1 MTILPQDGPIEWYD
15 TSPSTQIPCRNIYA
29 EPVRMD
35 PYGNNDIP
43 VSNRMNVY
51 SMMLQELIRNV
62 DICDRINK
70 Y

>member
-1 MTILPQDGPIEWYD
+1 
-15 TSPSTQIPCRNIYA
+15 
-29 EPVRMD
+29 MD